1 MRGEKMIKI
10 TTQPIYDEFLQMCA
24 DARQNIMLCAPF
36 VKREIVDDIVSA
48 TDRRLSMQ
56 LITNINL
63 QSFHRRASDLGAI
76 EKFISN
82 GSVYNCTTLHA
93 KLYIF
98 DNKKC
103 LITSANLTTSGL
115 RKNLECSMLTDDL
128 DLVDS
133 SVYEYNSIIK
143 DNRVGKITPQ
153 SISDIG
159 KILEKIP
166 PVLKVVYPQFDLSAT
181 YESNI
186 NAIAKSL
193 TGWRKSV
200 FIVLNSMQ
208 EDTFS
213 SQEVKFIAEQLK
225 GAYPEN
231 HNREA
236 KVRQILQQLRD
247 TGLIEFTS
255 PGIYRRLWVKGVI
268 NEV

>member
-1 MRGEKMIKI
+1 MIRI
-10 TTQPIYDEFLQMCA
+10 TTQPVYDEFLQMCA
-24 DARQNIMLCAPF
+24 DAHQNIMLCAPF
-36 VKREIVDDIVSA
+36 VKQEIIDDIVA
-48 TDRRLSMQ
+48 VTDKQLSMQ

-63 QSFHRRASDLGAI
+63 QSFHRRASDLSAI
-76 EKFISN
+76 ERFMDN
-82 GSVYNCTTLHA
+82 GQVYNCTTLHA

-98 DNKKC
+98 DNKRC

-115 RKNLECSMLTDDL
+115 QKNLECSILTDDFN
-128 DLVDS
+128 LVDS

-143 DNRVGKITPQ
+143 DNRVGKLTPQ

-159 KILEKIP
+159 RILEKIP
-166 PVLKVVYPQFDLSAT
+166 PVRKVVYPQFDLSAT
-181 YESNI
+181 YESDVNS
-186 NAIAKSL
+186 IAKSL
-193 TGWRKSV
+193 IGWKKGV
-200 FIVLNSMQ
+200 FIILNSIQ

-213 SQEVKFIAEQLK
+213 SQEVKFVAEQLK
-225 GAYPEN
+225 GAYPDN

-236 KVRQILQQLRD
+236 KVRQVLQQLRD